1 MIKDL
6 FIYPEKNLKDAL
18 NKLSETGEKCL
29 IVIKDKQKKILGTLS
44 DGDIRKAILKNFDLT
59 QKIEF
64 IYKKNPYVLLQN
76 KFSKKDANKLFLDYK
91 IDLIPIV
98 DEKSKVKDF
107 ISWNN
112 FFGDKQKNK
121 ELNIPVIIMAGG
133 KGDRLQPFTKVL
145 PKPLIPINDKPIIE
159 HVIENFL
166 KFGIKN
172 YYLSVNFKS
181 RVLKAYFEESK
192 HNYEISFLE
201 EDKPLGTSGSL
212 KLLKKHNL
220 KSFIVTNCDTIID
233 IDLND
238 FYEFHK
244 TNNNDISFVVTSKNF
259 TIPYGICDLDQN
271 EEFEKIKEKHNFNF
285 LVNTGLYMVESKIID
300 LIPDNSTYD
309 MNELI
314 NNAKNNKMKVGVFP
328 VYEESWIDIG
338 QWGEYKKTVEKFEI

>member
-1 MIKDL
+1 MKKKKILVLCPYPKGEAAGQRLKYEQYFNDWEKEGYEITISSFSDINL
-6 FIYPEKNLKDAL
+6 WRSLYSPKNNFI
-18 NKLSETGEKCL
+18 
-29 IVIKDKQKKILGTLS
+29 KILGTLS

-59 QKIEF
+59 QRIEF
-64 IYKKNPYVLLQN
+64 IYKKNPYVLLEN

-98 DEKSKVKDF
+98 DKNSKVKDF

-112 FFGDKQKNK
+112 FFGDTQKKK
-121 ELNIPVIIMAGG
+121 ELDIPVIIMAGG
-133 KGDRLQPFTKVL
+133 QGDRLQPFTKVL

-244 TNNNDISFVVTSKNF
+244 TNNK
-259 TIPYGICDLDQN
+259 L
-271 EEFEKIKEKHNFNF
+271 
-285 LVNTGLYMVESKIID
+285 
-300 LIPDNSTYD
+300 
-309 MNELI
+309 
-314 NNAKNNKMKVGVFP
+314 
-328 VYEESWIDIG
+328 
-338 QWGEYKKTVEKFEI
+338 KKCCVCL